1 MIAPCVIAVVVT
13 YHPDQAGLARLLH
26 RLSLQVQ
33 HTVVVDNTSGTG
45 GTSAPLPHLGS
56 VHPTTTWLPL
66 GHNTGIGHAQ
76 NLGVEEARRRG
87 ATHVLFMD
95 QDSLPPDTL
104 VPHLLQTLA
113 TAPLHRVAAIGPVCR
128 DVKTG
133 HTTPLIQRHGWRVRR
148 VCTDGLTAPVPVE
161 YIPAS
166 GTLVPL
172 PMLDRVGL
180 LRADYFIDRV
190 DVEWCLRARHQGLA
204 VWVDPRTEMQH
215 DQATRT
221 VRLLGRTLYVGR
233 DFRAYFHVRNSV
245 AMALRADIPMLWR
258 VDQFLKTVPYVL
270 LYTLAAEQG
279 RLRMA
284 GALVQAVVDG
294 VRGRMGLGRYETRP
308 LR

>member
-1 MIAPCVIAVVVT
+1 MTAPSVIAVVVT
-13 YHPDQAGLARLLH
+13 YHPNPTALARLLH

-33 HTVVVDNTSGTG
+33 HTVVVDNTDRANGASE
-45 GTSAPLPHLGS
+45 PVPPLGS
-56 VHPTTTWLPL
+56 THPVTTWLPL
-66 GHNTGIGHAQ
+66 GRNTGIGHAQ

-95 QDSLPPDTL
+95 QDSLPPDNL
-104 VPHLLQTLA
+104 VPRLLQALA
-113 TAPLHRVAAIGPVCR
+113 KAPPHHVAAIGPVCR
-128 DVKTG
+128 DVKTD
-133 HTTPLIQRHGWRVRR
+133 HTTPLIQRHGWRLHRMR
-148 VCTDGLTAPVPVE
+148 ADGLTAPVPVE

-172 PMLDRVGL
+172 PMLERVGP

-204 VWVDPRTEMQH
+204 VWVDPCTEMQH
-215 DQATRT
+215 DQATRA
-221 VRLLGRTLYVGR
+221 VRLLGRTLYIGR

-245 AMALRADIPMLWR
+245 AMVLRAAISMPWR
-258 VDQFLKTVPYVL
+258 VDQLLKTVPYVL
-270 LYTLAAEQG
+270 LYAMAAEQG

-284 GALVQAVVDG
+284 GILVQAVVDG
-294 VRGRMGLGRYETRP
+294 ARGRMGLGRYQNRP

>member
-1 MIAPCVIAVVVT
+1 MTAPCVIAVVVT
-13 YHPDQAGLARLLH
+13 YHPDPAALVRLLH

-33 HTVVVDNTSGTG
+33 HTVVVDNTGRAG
-45 GTSAPLPHLGS
+45 GANKPLRPVDSIHPAP
-56 VHPTTTWLPL
+56 TCLPL

-76 NLGVEEARRRG
+76 NRGVEEARRRG

-95 QDSLPPDTL
+95 QDSLPPETL
-104 VPHLLQTLA
+104 VPRLLQALA
-113 TAPLHRVAAIGPVCR
+113 KAPPHGVAAIGPVCR

-133 HTTPLIQRHGWRVRR
+133 HTTPLIQRHGWRLRR
-148 VCTDGLTAPVPVE
+148 VRADGLTAPVPVE

-172 PMLDRVGL
+172 PMLDRVGP

-190 DVEWCLRARHQGLA
+190 DVEWCLRARHLGLA
-204 VWVDPRTEMQH
+204 VWVDPGTEMQH
-215 DQATRT
+215 DQATRA
-221 VRLLGRTLYVGR
+221 VRLLGRTLYIGH

-245 AMALRADIPMLWR
+245 AMALRAAIPMAWR
-258 VDQFLKTVPYVL
+258 VDQLLKTAPYVL
-270 LYTLAAEQG
+270 LHTLAAEQG

-284 GALVQAVVDG
+284 GVLVQAVVDG
-294 VRGRMGLGRYETRP
+294 ARGRMGLGRYLNRP